1 MNNNTP
7 RIPEFAAGRFDFDGW
22 QRLAQSNPQAYF
34 SARQAAIDAFIA
46 AHPDSAHRL
55 CELQDRIDATR
66 VTAAS
71 PLLAAKQLSDMM
83 HDHVQLLGHQL
94 AVLQRETDRMR
105 QGAAVGQAALRRF
118 AAGKNP

>member
-7 RIPEFAAGRFDFDGW
+7 SIPESSAGHFDFDGW
-22 QRLAQSNPQAYF
+22 QRLAESNPQAYF

-55 CELQDRIDATR
+55 SELQDRIDATR

-71 PLLAAKQLSDMM
+71 PLLAAKQLSGMM

-94 AVLQRETDRMR
+94 AVLQRETDRLC
-105 QGAAVGQAALRRF
+105 QGRVGQLALRRL
-118 AAGKNP
+118 AAGRKP